1 MLFKQSVS
9 LVVSGVEWKPHLDF
23 VKAPDGHLT
32 VQGPVANLLNMV
44 AASLNFTYSLVTP
57 EDQAWGRKL
66 PDGNWTGMVGQVFRQ
81 EADIALGPFAQS
93 EERRQAVDYTQSFFF
108 DGRTIIAGK
117 GRPEIDPWSFM
128 LPLQP
133 PVWVALLVGLVV
145 AWLSL
150 VVMGHNPKDSSQLTS
165 ASHFMRTSH
174 LLFQHL
180 RIILRQDVSMNM
192 TRGREMVLM
201 GGGVGG
207 GDVGTLVSLL
217 AVRHVPQPLQT
228 IRDVLDATH
237 ITVVLEGA
245 NTIVPVTLAKIKT
258 GELKELN
265 DLKYFGRIKYKTPA
279 LFKKEVE
286 PLVRRGDH
294 VQIENTLTIN
304 SHIDSGFATTRRCD
318 FYKGRQTFFITQ
330 HCLIG
335 QKGNPIVAALS
346 RRIRS
351 VVEAGLY
358 PYWLDKSLPA
368 YHNCRHSPSKI
379 TVREPL
385 ALDSFWISRKKVLK
399 SQHDG
404 RCLQHKFC
412 LGKCDQ
418 QRVNVGEVKGVRLI
432 PEVVNMV
439 KITESRTRTKMCKS
453 KPTFTEYFHGVLEIL
468 GRQHCIIIL
477 S

>member
-1 MLFKQSVS
+1 MARPLKEV
-9 LVVSGVEWKPHLDF
+9 LED
-23 VKAPDGHLT
+23 PDVYQDLL
-32 VQGPVANLLNMV
+32 ANP
-44 AASLNFTYSLVTP
+44 STFRYSLVTP

-93 EERRQAVDYTQSFFF
+93 VERRQAVDYTQSFFF

-150 VVMGHNPKDSSQLTS
+150 VVMGHNPKGSSQLTS
-165 ASHFMRTSH
+165 ASHFMRASH

-201 GGGVGG
+201 GGWV
-207 GDVGTLVSLL
+207 VVSVVVTCSYSGTLVSLL

-228 IRDVLDATH
+228 IRDMLDATH
-237 ITVVLEGA
+237 ITVVLEGV
-245 NTIVPVTLAKIKT
+245 NTIVPVTLTKIKT

-265 DLKYFGRIKYKTPA
+265 DLKYSGRIK
-279 LFKKEVE
+279 
-286 PLVRRGDH
+286 
-294 VQIENTLTIN
+294 
-304 SHIDSGFATTRRCD
+304 
-318 FYKGRQTFFITQ
+318 
-330 HCLIG
+330 
-335 QKGNPIVAALS
+335 
-346 RRIRS
+346 IRS

-358 PYWLDKSLPA
+358 PYWLDKSLPV

-385 ALDSFWISRKKVLK
+385 ALDSFWGMLVVLIAG
-399 SQHDG
+399 H
-404 RCLQHKFC
+404 LVALLVFC
-412 LGKCDQ
+412 LELNAGS
-418 QRVNVGEVKGVRLI
+418 N
-432 PEVVNMV
+432 
-439 KITESRTRTKMCKS
+439 
-453 KPTFTEYFHGVLEIL
+453 
-468 GRQHCIIIL
+468 
-477 S
+477 

>member
-1 MLFKQSVS
+1 MARPLKEVLEDRDVYQDLLANPSTFRFKQSVS

-57 EDQAWGRKL
+57 EDQTWGRKL

-93 EERRQAVDYTQSFFF
+93 VERRQAVDYTQSFFF

-165 ASHFMRTSH
+165 ASHFMRASH

-180 RIILRQDVSMNM
+180 RIILRQDVSMNI
-192 TRGREMVLM
+192 TRGQEMVL
-201 GGGVGG
+201 VGG
-207 GDVGTLVSLL
+207 WVVVSVVVTCSYSGTLVSLL

-245 NTIVPVTLAKIKT
+245 NTIVPLTLTKIKA

-265 DLKYFGRIKYKTPA
+265 DLKFSGRIKYKNPA

-286 PLVRRGDH
+286 PLVLQGDH
-294 VQIENTLTIN
+294 VQIDNTLTIN

-358 PYWLDKSLPA
+358 PYWLDKSLPV

-385 ALDSFWISRKKVLK
+385 ALDNFWGMLVVLIAG
-399 SQHDG
+399 H
-404 RCLQHKFC
+404 LVALLVFC
-412 LGKCDQ
+412 LELNAGS
-418 QRVNVGEVKGVRLI
+418 N
-432 PEVVNMV
+432 
-439 KITESRTRTKMCKS
+439 
-453 KPTFTEYFHGVLEIL
+453 
-468 GRQHCIIIL
+468 
-477 S
+477 